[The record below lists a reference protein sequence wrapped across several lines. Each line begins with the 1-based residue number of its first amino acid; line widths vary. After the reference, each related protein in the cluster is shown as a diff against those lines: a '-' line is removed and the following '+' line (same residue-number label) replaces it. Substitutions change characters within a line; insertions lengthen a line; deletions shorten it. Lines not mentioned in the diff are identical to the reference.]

1 MLGTVVIYHDFKKIC
16 QHKRSPWIASAGCQS
31 PLMFH
36 CQPQNRLLKH
46 SRIITHACHFQR
58 ELSVSKAWWSPFL
71 NDSFRNAC
79 KGEALEAN
87 FCTKGW
93 NEVSWDQTINKVW
106 APSTVPL
113 NPTHISN
120 YPWHCFKDTQLPTNC
135 ILIFSHIKSYEN
147 SQAKKNYSVNSN

>member
-1 MLGTVVIYHDFKKIC
+1 MLQKFKKKNSGSQRENCSVLQDFGSLKKKKKEVAMLGTVVIYHDFKKIC

-58 ELSVSKAWWSPFL
+58 ELSVSKVWWSPIL
-71 NDSFRNAC
+71 NDSFRNDC

-87 FCTKGW
+87 FALKDEMKCP
-93 NEVSWDQTINKVW
+93 EVRLSSK
-106 APSTVPL
+106 SE
-113 NPTHISN
+113 H
-120 YPWHCFKDTQLPTNC
+120 LPRY
-135 ILIFSHIKSYEN
+135 H
-147 SQAKKNYSVNSN
+147 